1 MENKSKWSKVG
12 WAAVYIV
19 IAANLF
25 MLYQFKKRSL
35 DTPPLEYLKLEKPT
49 LVVIFNEQ
57 ECASCV
63 EALFFLNDMY
73 TAIKGEGRLDF
84 QGIIL
89 SKEKKDPKNIS
100 KAFIFPILITDDF
113 NIMRRLNLNKT
124 PVLLGM
130 TPGHRVIYTDIV
142 PFETGVTE
150 EYIKKGVLDRLYYSL
165 N

>member
-1 MENKSKWSKVG
+1 MDKKSKWSKAG
-12 WAAVYIV
+12 WAVIYIV

-25 MLYQFKKRSL
+25 MLYQFKKSSL
-35 DTPPLEYLKLEKPT
+35 DTPPLGYLNLDKPT
-49 LVVIFNEQ
+49 LVVIFNEH

-63 EALFFLNDMY
+63 EGLFFLNDMY
-73 TAIKGEGRLDF
+73 TAIKGEGRIDF

-100 KAFIFPILITDDF
+100 KAFIFPIEITDDF
-113 NIMRRLNLNKT
+113 NIMRRLNLDKT
-124 PVLLGM
+124 PVILGI
-130 TPGHRVIYTDIV
+130 TPEHRVIYVGIV
-142 PFETGVTE
+142 PFETGVKE